1 MRWDLVVQTLAAIN
15 VRRWSLYV
23 VGGLFLLAVFSMLVG
38 ISLLVAAR
46 LGAFLVFVPEFPV
59 VPTGVVGLQ
68 RLFGGAAAAI
78 SGVRALANSF
88 MRATVF
94 GMPAVK
100 QHGVRCPISAL
111 VARPCCRDSKGRCSL
126 W

>member
-15 VRRWSLYV
+15 VRRWIIYV
-23 VGGLFLLAVFSMLVG
+23 VCGLFLLAVFSMLVG
-38 ISLLVAAR
+38 ISLLVAAHWV
-46 LGAFLVFVPEFPV
+46 AFLVFVPELPV
-59 VPTGVVGLQ
+59 VPTGVVGPQSLV
-68 RLFGGAAAAI
+68 GCAVAAI
-78 SGVRALANSF
+78 SRVRALANSF

-100 QHGVRCPISAL
+100 QPGVRSPRYGL
-111 VARPCCRDSKGRCSL
+111 VARPCGRDSKGRCSL